1 LVESPRY
8 YHAGRLRIRYRLRI
22 ASLKS
27 TVAELEQRRRLF
39 ENLPLDPQHAEWF
52 RHRAWIRTI
61 HGTTR
66 IEGNSLNA
74 LEVEDVLVGAGSA
87 VSRKDAL
94 EVLATQ
100 EALGFVDKVAG
111 DRKVALDERLVR
123 HIHTLVLDDI
133 DPLLTPGAYRR
144 GPNAV
149 GDAQGNVIFTTP
161 ASGDVPALM
170 RQFGIWLR
178 RGCDGRPA
186 PVAAALAH
194 LELVG
199 IHPFYDGNGRMARA
213 LARLLLLRDGYALG
227 GLVSLDAYLDN
238 DRRAYFDAIGA
249 SAGRSYKPPYD
260 ATAFVQYFIGSIVG
274 AADFVL
280 ARSKGLTLTLALLR
294 RDVMSGRI
302 PARSQDG
309 LVYAWINGSIRPSD
323 YVRITGRTSQ
333 SASRDL
339 AAAVLAGHLVATGA
353 TRDRRYRLGP
363 RLAEVGPVPV
373 I

>member
-1 LVESPRY
+1 
-8 YHAGRLRIRYRLRI
+8 
-22 ASLKS
+22 
-27 TVAELEQRRRLF
+27 LF

-74 LEVEDVLVGAGSA
+74 LEVEDVLLGSGSA
-87 VSRKDAL
+87 LSRKDAL
-94 EVLATQ
+94 EVLATR
-100 EALGFVDKVAG
+100 EALGFVDKVARG
-111 DRKVALDERLVR
+111 QKVALDERLVR
-123 HIHTLVLDDI
+123 HVHSLVLDDI
-133 DPLLTPGAYRR
+133 DPMLTPGAYRR

-149 GDAQGNVIFTTP
+149 GDAQGNVIFSTP

-170 RQFGIWLR
+170 REFGVWLR
-178 RGCDGRPA
+178 SGCDGKPA

-199 IHPFYDGNGRMARA
+199 IHPFYDGNGRTARA

-238 DRRAYFDAIGA
+238 DRRAYFDAIRA
-249 SAGRSYKPPYD
+249 SAGVSYRPPYD
-260 ATAFVQYFIGSIVG
+260 ATTFVAYFVGSIVG

-280 ARSKGLTLTLALLR
+280 SRVKGLTLVLGLLR
-294 RDVMSGRI
+294 REVVSGRV
-302 PARSQDG
+302 PARAQDG
-309 LVYAWINGSIRPSD
+309 LVYAWVNGSIRPAD
-323 YVRITGRTSQ
+323 YMRVTGRTKQ

-339 AAAVLAGHLVATGA
+339 AAAVAAGHLVATGS
-353 TRDRRYRLGP
+353 TRTRRYRLGS
-363 RLAEVGPVPV
+363 RLAGIGPVP
-373 I
+373 IG